1 MTRDVRSMHGG
12 RTRTHGNVLGIDVGW
27 SSSRKSSAAC
37 RLSWSCH
44 EISWEIRRFRATD
57 TERECAIRQVATGH
71 ALSAVA
77 IDGPLKPGFDEIGR
91 YRSAERLLSRGEL
104 PKRIGKP
111 GQSSSPNGR
120 KLNEQANLSARLI
133 KTLCCIEETVHS
145 VRIDSQ
151 TIVEAFPTTFL
162 GVMTECPEMLN
173 CPKARSDRY
182 FVHLAEGHH
191 LDRFLA
197 DLLPGRKLVAGLST
211 LRNHDDRA
219 ALVCALTALCV
230 AIGEFT
236 AVGDNCDGW
245 IILPPKRKFAEWA
258 WKAVSQ
264 TVEQHDGELRVLS
277 PKTPSRTAALE
288 EDVFARTKWDADDGL
303 A

>member
-1 MTRDVRSMHGG
+1 MRDVRSMHGG
-12 RTRTHGNVLGIDVGW
+12 RTRTHGSVLGIDVGW

-37 RLSWSCH
+37 RISWSCH
-44 EISWEIRRFRATD
+44 EVSWEIHRFRATD
-57 TERECAIRQVATGH
+57 AERECAIRQVAADHT
-71 ALSAVA
+71 LSAVA

-111 GQSSSPNGR
+111 GQSSSRNGR
-120 KLNEQANLSARLI
+120 KLNEQANLSARLV

-162 GVMTECPEMLN
+162 GVMTQCPEMLN
-173 CPKARSDRY
+173 CPKRRSDRY

-197 DLLPGRKLVAGLST
+197 YLLPGRKLVAGLST
-211 LRNHDDRA
+211 ITNHDDRA

-230 AIGEFT
+230 AVGDFT

-245 IILPPKRKFAEWA
+245 ITIAPQEEICRMGLEGGFPDRGTRWRAA
-258 WKAVSQ
+258 S
-264 TVEQHDGELRVLS
+264 RVPNGTLS
-277 PKTPSRTAALE
+277 PRSTGGRHFRQNQ
-288 EDVFARTKWDADDGL
+288 VRCG
-303 A
+303 

>member
-1 MTRDVRSMHGG
+1 M
-12 RTRTHGNVLGIDVGW
+12 
-27 SSSRKSSAAC
+27 
-37 RLSWSCH
+37 
-44 EISWEIRRFRATD
+44 SWEIRRFRATEA
-57 TERECAIRQVATGH
+57 ERECAIRQVATDH

-77 IDGPLKPGFDEIGR
+77 IDGPLKPDLDEIRR

-120 KLNEQANLSARLI
+120 KLNEQANLSARLA
-133 KTLCCIEETVHS
+133 KTLCCVEEAVHS

-162 GVMTECPEMLN
+162 GVMTECPEMLSR
-173 CPKARSDRY
+173 PRARSDRY
-182 FVHLAEGHH
+182 FVHLAEGQH

-197 DLLPGRKLVAGLST
+197 YLLPSRKQAAALST
-211 LRNHDDRA
+211 IKNHDDRA

-230 AIGEFT
+230 AIGDFT
-236 AVGDNCDGW
+236 AVGDNHDGW

-258 WKAVSQ
+258 WEAVCQ
-264 TVEQHDGELRVLS
+264 NGEQPGEDGELRVQS
-277 PKTPSRTAALE
+277 PT
-288 EDVFARTKWDADDGL
+288 DADTAENVSRREQKDTV
-303 A
+303 